1 MEEVKLD
8 LDLLGQL
15 TDDLTPIP
23 DMALLLDVDEGALR
37 IALSDR
43 DTEAWRVYHRHKAL
57 AARIV
62 RRRNI
67 ELAAAGSPT
76 AAAAVNDYLTTMS
89 LEES

>member
-1 MEEVKLD
+1 MEGNID
-8 LDLLGQL
+8 LNLLAQL

-23 DMALLLDVDEGALR
+23 DMALLLDVDEGQLR
-37 IALSDR
+37 IALSEHGSD
-43 DTEAWRVYHRHKAL
+43 AWRVYHRHKAE

-67 ELAAAGSPT
+67 ELAEAGSPT
-76 AAAAVNDYLTTMS
+76 AAEAVNGYLATMS

>member
-1 MEEVKLD
+1 MEIN
-8 LDLLGQL
+8 LDLLAQL
-15 TDDLTPIP
+15 TDDLTPLP
-23 DMALLLDVDEGALR
+23 DMALLLDVDEGQLR
-37 IALSDR
+37 IALSTR
-43 DTEAWRVYHRHKAL
+43 NTPAWRVYHRHKAE

-76 AAAAVNDYLTTMS
+76 AAEAVNDYLTTMS